1 MRTLDLADRRVEGGF
16 FLLRNRK
23 QDPFTWSR
31 DENKTQHIVGT
42 YRNSGAPIRDALI
55 EMLRA
60 ATVRVFVAS
69 FMLGDQP
76 ILDEL
81 IAAAERLKGGIYVVT
96 ALDEQSLGRGLREY
110 EGDEQESPKERQKNF
125 ERLTSRGIYVRG
137 HESCHAKFV
146 VVDNTAALVGS
157 ANLVSAGMDFTG
169 EANVVIR
176 EPSQV
181 RQLVRLFG
189 ELWYEG
195 CVWEVPPGPTYLVAE
210 RKPCKTPVKPVAP
223 SGAPGEIVWTN
234 GSGQMSLLRAIHE
247 TIDAAQH
254 DLTLATYSIVGM
266 RENPA
271 LLVTPLRR
279 ALERGVKIRLFVR
292 QRNGY
297 PDQMREVVELY
308 EAGVLIHGDLR
319 NHAKFVI
326 ADETKALLFSA
337 NFDSKHGLDSGVE
350 VGARIDDPAA
360 LHDLKRYADHAIANA
375 DAEFLRN
382 PQLCDLDGR
391 LAARWCKRWNFG
403 SEVHLSCTKAS
414 SHLAKLATE
423 PGPCLFESGP
433 SSDLRVYLGTSVLE
447 GEVQDGTAV
456 IGKVVDSE
464 QNADDRLQS
473 WLASVRQAS
482 NASAYQR
489 GFCPARLICSDVK

>member
-1 MRTLDLADRRVEGGF
+1 MRTLDLAARRVEGGF

-31 DENKTQHIVGT
+31 DENRTQHIVGT
-42 YRNSGAPIRDALI
+42 YRNSGAPIRDALV

-60 ATVRVFVAS
+60 AKERVFVAS

-81 IAAAERLKGGIYVVT
+81 IAAAERLRGGVYVVT
-96 ALDEQSLGRGLREY
+96 ALDERSLGRGLREY
-110 EGDEQESPKERQKNF
+110 EGDEQESPEERQKNF

-176 EPSQV
+176 DPSQV

-189 ELWYEG
+189 ELWHEG

-210 RKPCKTPVKPVAP
+210 RKPCKPPMKPAAP
-223 SGAPGEIVWTN
+223 SGESGEVVWTN
-234 GSGQMSLLRAIHE
+234 GSGQMSLLKAIHD
-247 TIDAAQH
+247 TIDAAQQE
-254 DLTLATYSIVGM
+254 LTLATYSIVGM
-266 RENPA
+266 SENPA
-271 LLVTPLRR
+271 LLITPLQR
-279 ALERGVKIRLFVR
+279 ALERGVRIRLFVR

-297 PDQMREVVELY
+297 REQMREVVKLHD
-308 EAGVLIHGDLR
+308 AGVQIHGDLR

-326 ADETKALLFSA
+326 ADKNKALLFSA

-350 VGARIDDPAA
+350 VGARINDPAA
-360 LHDLKRYADHAIANA
+360 LYDLKRYADHAIENA
-375 DAEFLRN
+375 DAEFVRN
-382 PQLCDLDGR
+382 PHLGDLNGQ
-391 LAARWCKRWNFG
+391 LAARWCKRWNLD
-403 SEVHLSCTKAS
+403 SEIQLACPGAS
-414 SHLAKLATE
+414 NLLAKWATE
-423 PGPCLFESGP
+423 SGPCLFEAGS
-433 SSDLRVYLGTSVLE
+433 SSDLRLYLGTAVLK
-447 GEVQDGTAV
+447 GDIQSGATVIREVA
-456 IGKVVDSE
+456 DSD
-464 QNADDRLQS
+464 QHVDDRLQS
-473 WLASVRQAS
+473 WLASVRQGG
-482 NASAYQR
+482 NANAIQR
-489 GFCPARLICSDVK
+489 GFCAARLISSDDK

>member
-1 MRTLDLADRRVEGGF
+1 MRTLDLAARRVEGGF
-16 FLLRNRK
+16 FLLRNKK

-31 DENKTQHIVGT
+31 DENRTQHIVGT
-42 YRNSGAPIRDALI
+42 YRNSGAPIRDALV

-60 ATVRVFVAS
+60 AKERVFVAS

-81 IAAAERLKGGIYVVT
+81 IAAAERLRGGVYVVT
-96 ALDEQSLGRGLREY
+96 ALDERSLGRGLREY
-110 EGDEQESPKERQKNF
+110 EGDEQESPEERQKNF

-137 HESCHAKFV
+137 HESCHAKYV

-157 ANLVSAGMDFTG
+157 ANLVTAGMEFTG

-176 EPSQV
+176 DPSQV

-210 RKPCKTPVKPVAP
+210 RKPCKPPMKPAAP
-223 SGAPGEIVWTN
+223 SGDSGEVVWTN
-234 GSGQMSLLRAIHE
+234 GSGQMSLLNAIHD

-254 DLTLATYSIVGM
+254 ELTLATYSIVGM

-297 PDQMREVVELY
+297 PDQMREVVELHD
-308 EAGVLIHGDLR
+308 AGVKIHGDLR

-326 ADETKALLFSA
+326 ADEKKALLFSA
-337 NFDSKHGLDSGVE
+337 NFDSKHGLNSGVE

-382 PQLCDLDGR
+382 PQLRDLDGR
-391 LAARWCKRWNFG
+391 LAARWCKPWSLG
-403 SEVHLSCTKAS
+403 SEVHLSCSDVS
-414 SHLAKLATE
+414 SHLANWATE
-423 PGPCLFESGP
+423 PGPCLFEAGP
-433 SSDLRVYLGTSVLE
+433 SANVRVYLGTAVLE
-447 GEVQDGTAV
+447 GDIQDGTAV
-456 IGKVVDSE
+456 IRKVADSD
-464 QNADDRLQS
+464 QNAGDRLQN
-473 WLASVRQAS
+473 WMASVRQGG
-482 NASAYQR
+482 NASAHQR
-489 GFCPARLICSDVK
+489 GFCPARLVCSDDK